1 MANKL
6 YAMEQLT
13 EEVAKDIAAKPEEW
27 MRFLDTASRLY
38 KYTFDEQL
46 LIFAQRPEATAVAS
60 MEVWNKR
67 MYRWIRKGSKGIAL
81 IDYTS
86 SPKNRLRYVFDIS
99 DTYKVRNLGKDPAL
113 WVLPQDDRFL
123 AADYLQRA
131 YGLDE
136 GDGGL
141 AGTLHQAAQE
151 SVREWLPDAFDELK
165 QDVQGTFLE
174 ELDEQN
180 QEVEFRDLM
189 TDSVWYVLLKRCG
202 MDTEEYLS
210 VDSLRHITDFNDLRV
225 LGHLGTAVNE
235 ICRPILMQLGRYV
248 LMDLEND
255 RKTVAKESEV
265 VYNEFNTLI
274 RESGEIT
281 TEPEIEENKEETE
294 HERDHLQQERGLSD
308 SGYQTG
314 GDQGNHREIR
324 DDAEGISE
332 EPQESQIQ
340 HTGTAEQAGQPSDG
354 SGQRSQTESG
364 RPDHAASGERPGTG
378 EISRQHGMDPSHEP
392 DPGTGRGDGGSG
404 DYIQLSLF
412 PTEEEQFGEIRKA
425 AAALTQPAAFF
436 VSDEIVDDV
445 LRTGSG
451 RKNTLFHITAKL
463 VEGIEHEE
471 LRSFLIQEYGT
482 GGKGFEFSGQKF
494 SVWYDGD
501 GMRFRRGESAR
512 RNYDRMLTWEEAAN
526 RIQDMYDAG
535 TYVSNVIMQNS
546 IKVECDELSSQLALH
561 FRDTGAIR
569 GIYSHTE
576 TTERFRAG
584 LDDPEQTREYYQ
596 MLVELERDMERHP
609 ENYMRYQIR
618 NNPIY
623 KERVY
628 DLGRTLDWSRQED
641 TVTPPEIAFITQDE
655 IDSVLRRGGNVA
667 GGRNRIYE
675 FFMEHHDEKETADFL
690 KHEYGDGGCTPG
702 IQGSDLSDEWHDAK
716 GIRLSKGQISTPS
729 LTTLVKWK
737 QAASRT
743 RQLIRM
749 DEFLSPEELEK
760 YEERQEAQR
769 LADMEEVKQSLGTEE
784 VSEEVEEVAEVHE
797 EENVEDKPEGSE
809 QPLRAED
816 VQNLVL
822 VNRQYSSVSRT
833 TEYDFTCEIRG
844 EQDILHYTVEYHDDG
859 EGFTIHTE
867 KDDIWER
874 MSEPELERLEM
885 VLEREALYFQYH
897 EDIENATNLEE
908 LQEVSYSIMEN
919 ESVYFRQISE
929 RVWNEYG
936 QREREL
942 SVEIPAVNFHIT
954 DDQLGYGTAKEKF
967 RANVMAIQVL
977 KKCESENRYASPE
990 EQEILS
996 NYVGWGGLPDA
1007 FDESKASWSEEYQEL
1022 KDLLTKEEYA
1032 AARESTLNAHYTQPV
1047 IIESMYQVLQNL
1059 GFEKGNILEPS
1070 MGVGN
1075 FFGMLPDKLQQSRLY
1090 GVELDSISGRIAKLL
1105 YPNADI
1111 QIKGFEKTAYPNDFF
1126 DVAIGNVPFG
1136 SYKVNDRQYDKYN
1149 FMVHDYFLAK
1159 TIDQLRPGG
1168 VAALITTKGTMDKAS
1183 PEVRKY
1189 LAERAELLGAI
1200 RLPNNAFK
1208 ANAGTEVSADILF
1221 FQKRE
1226 SISMEEPEWVAL
1238 GEDVNGIS
1246 INQYFITHPEMV
1258 LGTMAEVSGP
1268 YGMETA
1274 CLPLEGAD
1282 LAEQLEDAA
1291 AKIHGTMI
1299 PAVTAETEL
1308 DEIMESIPA
1317 DPSVRNYSF
1326 TVVDDQIYYRV
1337 NSLMNSVKL
1346 PAATAERIKGMV
1358 EIREVVR
1365 ELIALQME
1373 ENATDEAI
1381 QDLQVRLNQV
1391 YDAYTEKY
1399 GVIGSNAN
1407 KRAFSDDSSY
1417 CLLCSLE
1424 ELNEDGTLKRKADM
1438 FTKRTIKKAV
1448 AVTSV
1453 ETAAEALT
1461 ISLNE
1466 KARVD
1471 LPYMAGLT
1479 GKPEEK
1485 VAEELTGVIFRDP
1498 VNGQWE
1504 TADEYLS
1511 GNVREKLKTARIFAE
1526 NHPEFTSNVHALK
1539 QVQPVDLE
1547 ASEIEVRIGATWIA
1561 PEIYRDF
1568 MEELFDTPGY
1578 LVGRVIDI
1586 RYSEASGAWN
1596 ISGKNA
1602 DSDRNVLTTATY
1614 GTSRINAYKILEE
1627 TLNLKDVRIY
1637 DTKIDAEGNE
1647 IRVLNKKETMLAT
1660 QKQDAIK
1667 EAFKDWIFRD
1677 QERREKL
1684 CRIYND
1690 RFNSIRPREYDGS
1703 HLTFPGMNPEIE
1715 LRPHQKNAVAH
1726 QLYGDNVLLAHVVG
1740 SGKTYEM
1747 VAAAMESKRLGI
1759 AQKSLFVVPNHLT
1772 EQWGA
1777 EFLQLYPG
1785 ANILVATKKD
1795 FEPANRKKF
1804 CARIAMG
1811 SYDAVIIG
1819 HSQFERIPLSEER
1832 QKKIIEEQIEE
1843 LEAGIQQAKLE
1854 SDGSRFTVK
1863 QLEKTKKSLRRRL
1876 EKLENKEK
1884 KDDVVTFEELGVD
1897 RLYVDEAHYYKNA
1910 FLYTKM
1916 RNVAGIAQNE
1926 AQKSADMFNKCQYLD
1941 EITGGK
1947 GITFATGTPVSNSMT
1962 ELYTMQRYLQY
1973 GKLNRMGLGHFDSW
1987 ASTFGEVVTSIELAP
2002 EGTGYRAKSRFAR
2015 FYNIPELMSMFKE
2028 IADIKTADQLELPV
2042 PEVEYETV
2050 VLKPSEHQK
2059 EIVESLGERAEVIR
2073 DGGVDSSVDNML
2085 KVTNDGRKLA
2095 LDQRLVNPLLPDDED
2110 SKICACVE
2118 KSFAIWKET
2127 ASKRSAQLIF
2137 CDLSTPKGDGTFN
2150 VYDDLKKKLMAKGV
2164 PEAEIAFIHDANTE
2178 VKKTDLFSKVKSGQV
2193 RFLLGSTAKMGAGTN
2208 VQDRLIALHHLDV
2221 GWKPSDLE
2229 QREGR
2234 IIRQGNRN
2242 KKVHIYRYVTE
2253 ATFDSY
2259 MWQLIESKQKFI
2271 SQIMTSKSPVR
2282 SCEDVDDT
2290 ALSYAEVK
2298 ALATGNPAIKEKMAL
2313 DVEVSKLKLL
2323 KANFVSNHY
2332 RLEDDIAKNFPQQIA
2347 VLKESIEGYKADL
2360 GKYQANKITD
2370 PEKFVMEVGGTVF
2383 YEKKE
2388 AGAALLAVCQSM
2400 KQADAMI
2407 SVGQY
2412 QGFSIRLK
2420 FDSWNKEFILS
2431 LKNEN
2436 VYRVSLGSDENGN
2449 IIRINNALEA
2459 IPQKLAEAERKLET
2473 VQGRLKNAMGEVKKT
2488 FPKEEELNEKLER
2501 LSELNALLNMDEK
2514 ETVMEGEEEK
2524 DEEKEEHQS
2533 LHDRIT
2539 AIKQNSQKQDVKEAA
2554 VRTTEA
2560 CIG

>member
-13 EEVAKDIAAKPEEW
+13 EEVAKDIATKPEEW

-86 SPKNRLRYVFDIS
+86 GPKNRLRYVFDIS

-113 WVLPQDDRFL
+113 WVLPQDDRSF

-141 AGTLHQAAQE
+141 AGTLYRAAQE
-151 SVREWLPDAFDELK
+151 SVREWLPDAFNELK
-165 QDVQGTFLE
+165 QDAQGTFLE

-202 MDTEEYLS
+202 MDTEAYLS
-210 VDSLRHITDFNDLRV
+210 ADSLRHITDFNDLRV

-274 RESGEIT
+274 RESEGIT

-308 SGYQTG
+308 PGYQTG
-314 GDQGNHREIR
+314 GDQRNHREIR
-324 DDAEGISE
+324 DDAEGLSE
-332 EPQESQIQ
+332 EPQESQVQ

-364 RPDHAASGERPGTG
+364 RPDHSASGERPGTG
-378 EISRQHGMDPSHEP
+378 EISRQYGLDPSHEP
-392 DPGTGRGDGGSG
+392 DPGTGRGTGGSG

-463 VEGIEHEE
+463 VEGIDHEE

-494 SVWYDGD
+494 SIWYDGD

-535 TYVSNVIMQNS
+535 TYVSNVIMLNS

-584 LDDPEQTREYYQ
+584 LDDREQTREYYQ

-623 KERVY
+623 KQRVY
-628 DLGRTLDWSRQED
+628 DLGRTLDWSRQEE

-675 FFMEHHDEKETADFL
+675 FFMEHHDEKEAADFL

-716 GIRLSKGQISTPS
+716 GIRLSKGQISNPS
-729 LTTLVKWK
+729 LRTLVKWK

-749 DEFLSPEELEK
+749 DDFLSPEELEK
-760 YEERQEAQR
+760 YEERQEEQR
-769 LADMEEVKQSLGTEE
+769 LADMEEVKQSLETEE
-784 VSEEVEEVAEVHE
+784 IPEEIEEVPAK
-797 EENVEDKPEGSE
+797 ENVEDKTEESGL
-809 QPLRAED
+809 PLKAED

-897 EDIENATNLEE
+897 EDIENAPNLEE

-919 ESVYFRQISE
+919 ESIYFRQISE

-936 QREREL
+936 ERERAL
-942 SVEIPAVNFHIT
+942 SAEIPAVNFHIT

-967 RANVMAIQVL
+967 RANVMAIRVL

-1007 FDESKASWSEEYQEL
+1007 FDESKASWSDEYQEL
-1022 KDLLTKEEYA
+1022 KDLLTREEYA

-1047 IIESMYQVLQNL
+1047 IIQSMYQVLQNL

-1111 QIKGFEKTAYPNDFF
+1111 QIKGFEKTDYPNDFF
-1126 DVAIGNVPFG
+1126 DVVIGNVPFG
-1136 SYKVNDRQYDKYN
+1136 SYKVNDRQYDKYH
-1149 FMVHDYFLAK
+1149 FMIHDYFLAK

-1238 GEDVNGIS
+1238 GEDGNGIT

-1282 LAEQLEDAA
+1282 LTEQLEDAV
-1291 AKIHGTMI
+1291 AKIHGTMV

-1308 DEIMESIPA
+1308 DEIIESIPA
-1317 DPSVRNYSF
+1317 DPAVRNYSF

-1337 NSLMNSVKL
+1337 NSLMNPVKL
-1346 PAATAERIKGMV
+1346 PTATAERVKGMV

-1365 ELIALQME
+1365 ELIAQQME

-1381 QDLQVRLNQV
+1381 QGLQVKLNQV

-1424 ELNEDGTLKRKADM
+1424 DLNEDGTLKRKADM
-1438 FTKRTIKKAV
+1438 FTRRTIKKAV

-1479 GKPEEK
+1479 GKTEEK
-1485 VAEELTGVIFRDP
+1485 VTEELTGVIFRDP

-1511 GNVREKLKTARIFAE
+1511 GNVREKLITARIFAE
-1526 NHPEFTSNVHALK
+1526 NHPEFTSNVNALK
-1539 QVQPVDLE
+1539 QVQPVDLD

-1568 MEELFDTPGY
+1568 MVELFDTPGY
-1578 LVGRVIDI
+1578 QVGTIIDI
-1586 RYSEASGAWN
+1586 RYSEASGVWN

-1637 DTKIDAEGNE
+1637 DTKLDAEGNE

-1811 SYDAVIIG
+1811 NYDAVIIG

-1832 QKKIIEEQIEE
+1832 QKMAIEKQIEE
-1843 LEAGIQQAKLE
+1843 LEAGIQQARLE
-1854 SDGSRFTVK
+1854 VGGSRFTVK

-2042 PEVEYETV
+2042 PEAEYETV
-2050 VLKPSEHQK
+2050 VLKPTEYQK
-2059 EIVESLGERAEVIR
+2059 DIVASLGERAEVIR
-2073 DGGVDSSVDNML
+2073 NGIVDSSVDNML

-2095 LDQRLVNPLLPDDED
+2095 LDQRLVNPMLPDDGE

-2127 ASKRSAQLIF
+2127 VSKRSAQIIF

-2164 PEAEIAFIHDANTE
+2164 PEAEIAFIHAANTE
-2178 VKKTDLFSKVKSGQV
+2178 VKKTELFSKVKSGQV

-2234 IIRQGNRN
+2234 IIRQGNMN
-2242 KKVHIYRYVTE
+2242 QKVHIYRYVTE
-2253 ATFDSY
+2253 GTFDSF

-2298 ALATGNPAIKEKMAL
+2298 ALATGNPAIKEKMSL
-2313 DVEVSKLKLL
+2313 DIEVSKLKLL

-2332 RLEDDIAKNFPQQIA
+2332 RLEDDIAKNYPQQIA
-2347 VLKESIEGYKADL
+2347 KLKESIEGLRADL
-2360 GKYQANKITD
+2360 EKYQANKITD

-2383 YEKKE
+2383 SEKKE

-2407 SVGQY
+2407 NVGQY

-2420 FDSWNKEFILS
+2420 FDSWNKEFILF

-2459 IPQKLAEAERKLET
+2459 IPQKLAEAEQKLET
-2473 VQGRLKNAMGEVKKT
+2473 VQGQLKNAMEEVKKP
-2488 FPKEEELNEKLER
+2488 FPKEEELNQKLER

-2514 ETVMEGEEEK
+2514 ETVMEGEEEQ

-2539 AIKQNSQKQDVKEAA
+2539 AIKQNSQKQEGKEPTM
-2554 VRTTEA
+2554 RTTEA

>member
-113 WVLPQDDRFL
+113 WVLPQDDRFF

-180 QEVEFRDLM
+180 QEVEFRNLM

-210 VDSLRHITDFNDLRV
+210 ADSLRHITDFNDLRV

-265 VYNEFNTLI
+265 VYNEFSTLI
-274 RESGEIT
+274 RESKEIT
-281 TEPEIEENKEETE
+281 RETKIEENKEETE

-340 HTGTAEQAGQPSDG
+340 HTGTAEQAGQTSDG

-364 RPDHAASGERPGTG
+364 RPDHTASGERPGTG

-436 VSDEIVDDV
+436 VSDEIVEDV

-463 VEGIEHEE
+463 VEGIDHEE

-482 GGKGFEFSGQKF
+482 GGKGFELFGQKF

-584 LDDPEQTREYYQ
+584 LDDREQTREYYQ

-623 KERVY
+623 KQRVY
-628 DLGRTLDWSRQED
+628 DLGRTLDWSRQEE
-641 TVTPPEIAFITQDE
+641 TVTPPEMAFITQDE

-716 GIRLSKGQISTPS
+716 GIRLSKGQISNPS
-729 LTTLVKWK
+729 LTTLVKWT
-737 QAASRT
+737 QASSRT

-749 DEFLSPEELEK
+749 DDFLSPEELEK

-784 VSEEVEEVAEVHE
+784 VSEEVEEVHA
-797 EENVEDKPEGSE
+797 EENVEDKPEESG

-844 EQDILHYTVEYHDDG
+844 EQDILHYMVEYHDDG

-874 MSEPELERLEM
+874 MSEPELERLER

-919 ESVYFRQISE
+919 ESIYFRQISD

-942 SVEIPAVNFHIT
+942 SVEIPPVNFHIT

-977 KKCESENRYASPE
+977 KKCERENRYASPE

-1047 IIESMYQVLQNL
+1047 IIESMYQVIQNL

-1075 FFGMLPDKLQQSRLY
+1075 FFGRLPDKLQQSRLY

-1111 QIKGFEKTAYPNDFF
+1111 QIKGFEKTDYPNDFF

-1183 PEVRKY
+1183 SEVRKY
-1189 LAERAELLGAI
+1189 LAERAELLGAV

-1238 GEDVNGIS
+1238 GEDNNGIT
-1246 INQYFITHPEMV
+1246 INQFFITHPEMV

-1282 LAEQLEDAA
+1282 LAEQLEDAV
-1291 AKIHGTMI
+1291 AKIHGTMV

-1337 NSLMNSVKL
+1337 NSLMNPVKL
-1346 PAATAERIKGMV
+1346 PAATAERVKGMV
-1358 EIREVVR
+1358 KIREVVR

-1381 QDLQVRLNQV
+1381 QELQVKLNQV
-1391 YDAYTEKY
+1391 YDTYTEKY

-1424 ELNEDGTLKRKADM
+1424 DLNEDGTLKRKADM

-1479 GKPEEK
+1479 GKTEEK

-1526 NHPEFTSNVHALK
+1526 NHPEYTSNVHALA
-1539 QVQPVDLE
+1539 QVQPVDLD

-1637 DTKIDAEGNE
+1637 DTKLDAEGNE

-1684 CRIYND
+1684 CRIYNE

-1854 SDGSRFTVK
+1854 NDGSRFTVK

-1926 AQKSADMFNKCQYLD
+1926 AQKSADMFSKCQYLD

-2042 PEVEYETV
+2042 PEAEYETV

-2095 LDQRLVNPLLPDDED
+2095 LDQRLVNPLLPDDGD

-2234 IIRQGNRN
+2234 IIRQGNMN
-2242 KKVHIYRYVTE
+2242 KRVHIYRYVTE

-2298 ALATGNPAIKEKMAL
+2298 ALATGNPEIKEKMAL

-2347 VLKESIEGYKADL
+2347 VLNKSIEGYKADL
-2360 GKYQANKITD
+2360 AKYQANRITD

-2407 SVGQY
+2407 NVGQY

-2436 VYRVSLGSDENGN
+2436 VYRVCLGSDENGN

-2473 VQGRLKNAMGEVKKT
+2473 VQGQLKNAMEEVKKT
-2488 FPKEEELNEKLER
+2488 FPKEEELNQKLER

-2514 ETVMEGEEEK
+2514 ETVMEVEGEQ

-2539 AIKQNSQKQDVKEAA
+2539 AIKQNRQRQEGKEPAM
-2554 VRTTEA
+2554 RTTET

>member
-113 WVLPQDDRFL
+113 WVLPQDDRFF

-180 QEVEFRDLM
+180 QEVEFRNLM

-210 VDSLRHITDFNDLRV
+210 ADSLRHITDFNDLRV

-265 VYNEFNTLI
+265 VYNEFSTLI
-274 RESGEIT
+274 RESKEIT
-281 TEPEIEENKEETE
+281 RETKIEENKEETE

-324 DDAEGISE
+324 DDTEGISE

-340 HTGTAEQAGQPSDG
+340 HTGTAEQAGQTSDG

-364 RPDHAASGERPGTG
+364 RPDHTASGERPGTG

-463 VEGIEHEE
+463 VEGIDHEE

-501 GMRFRRGESAR
+501 GMRFQRGESAR
-512 RNYDRMLTWEEAAN
+512 RNYDRMVTWEEAAN

-584 LDDPEQTREYYQ
+584 LDDREQTREYYQ

-623 KERVY
+623 KQRVY
-628 DLGRTLDWSRQED
+628 DLGRTLDWSRQEE
-641 TVTPPEIAFITQDE
+641 TVTPPEMAFITQDE

-667 GGRNRIYE
+667 GGRSRIYE
-675 FFMEHHDEKETADFL
+675 FFMEHHDEKEAADFL

-716 GIRLSKGQISTPS
+716 GIRLSKGQISNPS

-749 DEFLSPEELEK
+749 DDFLSPEELEK

-784 VSEEVEEVAEVHE
+784 VSEEVEEVHA
-797 EENVEDKPEGSE
+797 EENVEDKPEESG

-844 EQDILHYTVEYHDDG
+844 EQDILHYMVEYHDDG

-874 MSEPELERLEM
+874 MSEPELERLER

-897 EDIENATNLEE
+897 EDIENAANLEE

-919 ESVYFRQISE
+919 ESIYFRQISE
-929 RVWNEYG
+929 RVWSEYG

-942 SVEIPAVNFHIT
+942 SVEIPPVNFHIT

-967 RANVMAIQVL
+967 RANVMAIRVL

-1022 KDLLTKEEYA
+1022 KDLLIKEEYA

-1111 QIKGFEKTAYPNDFF
+1111 QIKGFEKTDYPNDFF

-1136 SYKVNDRQYDKYN
+1136 SYKVNDRQYDKYH

-1226 SISMEEPEWVAL
+1226 SISMEEPEWVTL

-1246 INQYFITHPEMV
+1246 INRYFITHPEMV

-1282 LAEQLEDAA
+1282 LAEQLEDAV
-1291 AKIHGTMI
+1291 AKIHGTMV

-1337 NSLMNSVKL
+1337 NSLMNPVKL
-1346 PAATAERIKGMV
+1346 PATTAERVKGMV

-1373 ENATDEAI
+1373 ENATNEEI
-1381 QDLQVRLNQV
+1381 QELQVKLNQV

-1479 GKPEEK
+1479 GKTKEK

-1511 GNVREKLKTARIFAE
+1511 GNVREKLKTAKIFAE
-1526 NHPEFTSNVHALK
+1526 NHPEFTSNVNALK
-1539 QVQPVDLE
+1539 QVQPVDLDV
-1547 ASEIEVRIGATWIA
+1547 SEIEVRIGATWIA

-1637 DTKIDAEGNE
+1637 DTKLDAEGNE

-1684 CRIYND
+1684 CRIYNE

-2042 PEVEYETV
+2042 PEAEYETV

-2095 LDQRLVNPLLPDDED
+2095 LDQRLVNPLLPDDGD

-2234 IIRQGNRN
+2234 IIRQGNMN
-2242 KKVHIYRYVTE
+2242 KRVHIYRYVTE

-2298 ALATGNPAIKEKMAL
+2298 ALATGNPEIKEKMAL

-2347 VLKESIEGYKADL
+2347 VLNKSIEGYKADL
-2360 GKYQANKITD
+2360 AKYQANRITD

-2407 SVGQY
+2407 NVGQY

-2436 VYRVSLGSDENGN
+2436 VYRVCLGSDENGN

-2473 VQGRLKNAMGEVKKT
+2473 VQGQLKNAMEEVKKT
-2488 FPKEEELNEKLER
+2488 FPKEEELNQKLER

-2514 ETVMEGEEEK
+2514 ETVMEGEEEQ
-2524 DEEKEEHQS
+2524 DEPEKEKRSIHEKISAYKKSTQ
-2533 LHDRIT
+2533 LENTEDRIG
-2539 AIKQNSQKQDVKEAA
+2539 ISSEI
-2554 VRTTEA
+2554 

>member
-67 MYRWIRKGSKGIAL
+67 MYRWIKKGSKGIAL

-86 SPKNRLRYVFDIS
+86 GPKNRLRYVFDIS

-113 WVLPQDDRFL
+113 WVLPQDDRSI

-151 SVREWLPDAFDELK
+151 SVREWLPDAFNELK
-165 QDVQGTFLE
+165 LDVQGTFLE

-202 MDTEEYLS
+202 IETEEYLS
-210 VDSLRHITDFNDLRV
+210 ADSLRHITDFNDLRV

-255 RKTVAKESEV
+255 RKTVAKESKV

-274 RESGEIT
+274 RESEEIT

-314 GDQGNHREIR
+314 GDKGDHREIR

-364 RPDHAASGERPGTG
+364 RPDHAASGEGPGTG

-392 DPGTGRGDGGSG
+392 DPGTGRGTGGSG

-463 VEGIEHEE
+463 VEGIDHEE

-494 SVWYDGD
+494 SIWYDGD

-512 RNYDRMLTWEEAAN
+512 HNYDRMLTWEEAAN

-584 LDDPEQTREYYQ
+584 LDDREQTREYYQ

-609 ENYMRYQIR
+609 ENYMRYQIQ

-623 KERVY
+623 KQRVY
-628 DLGRTLDWSRQED
+628 DLGRTLDWSRQEE

-675 FFMEHHDEKETADFL
+675 FFMEHHDEKEAADFL

-716 GIRLSKGQISTPS
+716 GIRLSKGQISNPS
-729 LTTLVKWK
+729 LRTLVKWK

-749 DEFLSPEELEK
+749 DDFLSPEELEK

-769 LADMEEVKQSLGTEE
+769 LADMEEVKQSLETEE
-784 VSEEVEEVAEVHE
+784 VPEEIEEVPA
-797 EENVEDKPEGSE
+797 EENVEDKAEESGL
-809 QPLRAED
+809 PLKAED

-885 VLEREALYFQYH
+885 VLEREVLYFRYH
-897 EDIENATNLEE
+897 EDIENAANLEE

-919 ESVYFRQISE
+919 ESIYFRQISE

-936 QREREL
+936 EKERAL
-942 SVEIPAVNFHIT
+942 SAEIPAVNFHIT

-967 RANVMAIQVL
+967 RANVMAIRVL

-1007 FDESKASWSEEYQEL
+1007 FDESKASWSDEYQEL
-1022 KDLLTKEEYA
+1022 KDLLTREEYA
-1032 AARESTLNAHYTQPV
+1032 AARESTLNAHYTEPV

-1111 QIKGFEKTAYPNDFF
+1111 QIKGFEKTDYPNDFF

-1136 SYKVNDRQYDKYN
+1136 SYKVNDRQYDKYH
-1149 FMVHDYFLAK
+1149 FMIHDYFLAK

-1189 LAERAELLGAI
+1189 LAERAEILGAI

-1226 SISMEEPEWVAL
+1226 SISMEEPEWVTL
-1238 GEDVNGIS
+1238 GEDENGIT

-1268 YGMETA
+1268 YGMETS

-1282 LAEQLEDAA
+1282 LTEQLEDAA
-1291 AKIHGTMI
+1291 AKIHGTMV

-1317 DPSVRNYSF
+1317 DPAVRNYSF

-1337 NSLMNSVKL
+1337 NSLMNPVKL
-1346 PAATAERIKGMV
+1346 PTATAERVKGMV

-1365 ELIALQME
+1365 ELIAQQME

-1381 QDLQVRLNQV
+1381 QGLQVKLNQV

-1424 ELNEDGTLKRKADM
+1424 DLNEDGTLKRKADM
-1438 FTKRTIKKAV
+1438 FTRRTIKKAV

-1479 GKPEEK
+1479 GKTEEK
-1485 VAEELTGVIFRDP
+1485 VTEELTGVIFRDP

-1511 GNVREKLKTARIFAE
+1511 GNVREKLITARIFAE
-1526 NHPEFTSNVHALK
+1526 NHPEFTSNVNALK
-1539 QVQPVDLE
+1539 QVQPVDLD

-1568 MEELFDTPGY
+1568 MVELFDTPGY
-1578 LVGRVIDI
+1578 QVGTIIDI
-1586 RYSEASGAWN
+1586 RYSEASGVWN

-1637 DTKIDAEGNE
+1637 DTKLDAEGNE

-1811 SYDAVIIG
+1811 NYDAVIIG

-1832 QKKIIEEQIEE
+1832 QKKVIEEQIEE
-1843 LEAGIQQAKLE
+1843 LEAGIQAAKYE
-1854 SDGSRFTVK
+1854 VDGSRFTVK

-2042 PEVEYETV
+2042 PEAEYETV
-2050 VLKPSEHQK
+2050 VLKPTEYQK
-2059 EIVESLGERAEVIR
+2059 DIVASLGERAEVIR
-2073 DGGVDSSVDNML
+2073 NGIVDSSVDNML

-2095 LDQRLVNPLLPDDED
+2095 LDQRLVNPMLPDDGE

-2127 ASKRSAQLIF
+2127 VSKRSAQIIF

-2164 PEAEIAFIHDANTE
+2164 PEAEIAFIHAANTE
-2178 VKKTDLFSKVKSGQV
+2178 VKKTELFSKVKSGQV

-2234 IIRQGNRN
+2234 IIRQGNMN
-2242 KKVHIYRYVTE
+2242 QKVHIYRYVTE
-2253 ATFDSY
+2253 GTFDSF

-2298 ALATGNPAIKEKMAL
+2298 ALATGNPAIKEKMSL
-2313 DVEVSKLKLL
+2313 DIEVSKLKLL

-2332 RLEDDIAKNFPQQIA
+2332 RLEDDIAKNYPQQIA
-2347 VLKESIEGYKADL
+2347 KLKESIEGLRADL
-2360 GKYQANKITD
+2360 EKYQANKITD

-2383 YEKKE
+2383 SEKKE

-2407 SVGQY
+2407 NVGQY

-2420 FDSWNKEFILS
+2420 FDSWNKEFILF

-2459 IPQKLAEAERKLET
+2459 IPQKLAEAEQKLET
-2473 VQGRLKNAMGEVKKT
+2473 VQGQLKNAMEEVKKP
-2488 FPKEEELNEKLER
+2488 FPKEEELNQKLER

-2514 ETVMEGEEEK
+2514 ETVMEGEEEQ

-2539 AIKQNSQKQDVKEAA
+2539 AIKQNSQKQEGKEPTM
-2554 VRTTEA
+2554 RTTEA

>member
-67 MYRWIRKGSKGIAL
+67 MYRWIKKGSKGIAL

-113 WVLPQDDRFL
+113 WVLPQDDRSI

-151 SVREWLPDAFDELK
+151 SVREWLPDAFNELK
-165 QDVQGTFLE
+165 LDVQGTFLE

-202 MDTEEYLS
+202 IETEEYLS
-210 VDSLRHITDFNDLRV
+210 ADSLRHITDFNDLRV

-274 RESGEIT
+274 RESEEIT

-314 GDQGNHREIR
+314 GDKGDHREIR

-378 EISRQHGMDPSHEP
+378 EIRRQHGMDPSHEP

-463 VEGIEHEE
+463 VEGIDHEE

-482 GGKGFEFSGQKF
+482 GGKGFEFPGQKF
-494 SVWYDGD
+494 SIWYDGD

-512 RNYDRMLTWEEAAN
+512 RNFDRMLTWEEAAN

-584 LDDPEQTREYYQ
+584 LDDREQTREYYQ

-623 KERVY
+623 KQRVY
-628 DLGRTLDWSRQED
+628 DLGRTLDWSRQEE
-641 TVTPPEIAFITQDE
+641 TVTPPEMAFITQDE
-655 IDSVLRRGGNVA
+655 IDSVLQRGGNVA
-667 GGRNRIYE
+667 GGRSRIYE
-675 FFMEHHDEKETADFL
+675 FFMEHHDEKEAADFL

-716 GIRLSKGQISTPS
+716 GIRLSKGQISNPS

-749 DEFLSPEELEK
+749 DDFLSPEELEK

-784 VSEEVEEVAEVHE
+784 VSEEVEEVHA
-797 EENVEDKPEGSE
+797 EENVEDKPEESG

-844 EQDILHYTVEYHDDG
+844 EQDILHYMVEYHDDG

-874 MSEPELERLEM
+874 MSEPELERLER

-897 EDIENATNLEE
+897 EDIENAANLEE
-908 LQEVSYSIMEN
+908 LREVQYSIMEN
-919 ESVYFRQISE
+919 ESIYFRQISE
-929 RVWNEYG
+929 RVWSEYG

-942 SVEIPAVNFHIT
+942 SVEIPPVNFHIT

-967 RANVMAIQVL
+967 RANVMAIRVL

-1111 QIKGFEKTAYPNDFF
+1111 QIKGFEKTDYPNDFF

-1136 SYKVNDRQYDKYN
+1136 SYKVNDRQYDKYH

-1226 SISMEEPEWVAL
+1226 SISMEEPEWVTL

-1246 INQYFITHPEMV
+1246 INRYFITHPEMV
-1258 LGTMAEVSGP
+1258 LGTMAEVSEP

-1282 LAEQLEDAA
+1282 LAEQLEDAV
-1291 AKIHGTMI
+1291 AKIHGTMV

-1317 DPSVRNYSF
+1317 DPSVRNHSF

-1337 NSLMNSVKL
+1337 NSLMNPVKL
-1346 PAATAERIKGMV
+1346 PATTAERVKGMV

-1373 ENATDEAI
+1373 ENATNEAI
-1381 QDLQVRLNQV
+1381 QELQVKLNQV

-1479 GKPEEK
+1479 GKTEEK

-1526 NHPEFTSNVHALK
+1526 NHPEFTSNVNALK
-1539 QVQPVDLE
+1539 QVQPVDLD

-1568 MEELFDTPGY
+1568 MVELFDTPGY

-1602 DSDRNVLTTATY
+1602 DSYRNVLTTATY

-1637 DTKIDAEGNE
+1637 DTKLDAEGNE

-1684 CRIYND
+1684 CRIYNE

-1795 FEPANRKKF
+1795 FEPSNRKKF

-1843 LEAGIQQAKLE
+1843 LEEGIQQAKLE

-2042 PEVEYETV
+2042 PEAEYETV

-2178 VKKTDLFSKVKSGQV
+2178 VKKTELFSKVKSGQV

-2234 IIRQGNRN
+2234 IIRQGNMN

-2253 ATFDSY
+2253 GTFDSY

-2347 VLKESIEGYKADL
+2347 VLKENIEGYKADL
-2360 GKYQANKITD
+2360 AKYQANKITD

-2407 SVGQY
+2407 NVGQY

-2459 IPQKLAEAERKLET
+2459 IPQKLAEAEQKLET
-2473 VQGRLKNAMGEVKKT
+2473 VQGQLKNAMEEVKKP
-2488 FPKEEELNEKLER
+2488 FPKEEELNQKLER
-2501 LSELNALLNMDEK
+2501 LSELNVLLNMDEK

-2539 AIKQNSQKQDVKEAA
+2539 AIKQNSQKQDVKEVA

>member
-113 WVLPQDDRFL
+113 WVLPQDDRFF

-180 QEVEFRDLM
+180 QKVEFRNLM

-210 VDSLRHITDFNDLRV
+210 ADSLRHITDFNDLRV

-265 VYNEFNTLI
+265 VYNEFSTLI
-274 RESGEIT
+274 RESKEIT
-281 TEPEIEENKEETE
+281 RETKIEENKEETE

-340 HTGTAEQAGQPSDG
+340 HTGTAEQAGQTSDG

-364 RPDHAASGERPGTG
+364 RPDHTASGERPGTG

-436 VSDEIVDDV
+436 VSDEIVEDV

-463 VEGIEHEE
+463 VEGIDHEE

-482 GGKGFEFSGQKF
+482 GGKGFELFGQKF

-584 LDDPEQTREYYQ
+584 LDDREQTREYYQ

-623 KERVY
+623 KQRVY
-628 DLGRTLDWSRQED
+628 DLGRTLDWSRQEE
-641 TVTPPEIAFITQDE
+641 TVTPPEMAFITQDE

-716 GIRLSKGQISTPS
+716 GIRLSKGQISNPS

-749 DEFLSPEELEK
+749 DDFLSPEELEK

-784 VSEEVEEVAEVHE
+784 VSEEVEEVHA
-797 EENVEDKPEGSE
+797 EENVEDKPEESG

-844 EQDILHYTVEYHDDG
+844 EQDILHYMVEYHDDG

-874 MSEPELERLEM
+874 MSEPELERLER

-919 ESVYFRQISE
+919 ESIYFRQISD

-942 SVEIPAVNFHIT
+942 SVEIPPVNFHIT

-977 KKCESENRYASPE
+977 KKCERENRYASPE

-1047 IIESMYQVLQNL
+1047 IIESMYQVIQNL

-1075 FFGMLPDKLQQSRLY
+1075 FFGRLPDKLQQSRLY

-1111 QIKGFEKTAYPNDFF
+1111 QIKGFEKTDYPNDFF

-1183 PEVRKY
+1183 SEVRKY
-1189 LAERAELLGAI
+1189 LAERAELLGAV

-1238 GEDVNGIS
+1238 GEDNNGIT
-1246 INQYFITHPEMV
+1246 INQFFITHPEMV

-1282 LAEQLEDAA
+1282 LAEQLEDAV
-1291 AKIHGTMI
+1291 AKIHGTMV

-1337 NSLMNSVKL
+1337 NSLMNPVKL
-1346 PAATAERIKGMV
+1346 PAATAERVKGMV
-1358 EIREVVR
+1358 KIREVVR

-1381 QDLQVRLNQV
+1381 QELQVKLNQV
-1391 YDAYTEKY
+1391 YDTYTEKY

-1424 ELNEDGTLKRKADM
+1424 DLNEDGTLKRKADM

-1479 GKPEEK
+1479 GKTEEK

-1526 NHPEFTSNVHALK
+1526 NHPEYTSNVHALA
-1539 QVQPVDLE
+1539 QVQPVDLD

-1637 DTKIDAEGNE
+1637 DTKLDAEGNE

-1684 CRIYND
+1684 CRIYNE

-1854 SDGSRFTVK
+1854 NDGSRFTVK

-1926 AQKSADMFNKCQYLD
+1926 AQKSADMFSKCQYLD

-2042 PEVEYETV
+2042 PEAEYETV

-2095 LDQRLVNPLLPDDED
+2095 LDQRLVNPLLPDDGD

-2234 IIRQGNRN
+2234 IIRQGNMN
-2242 KKVHIYRYVTE
+2242 KRVHIYRYVTE

-2298 ALATGNPAIKEKMAL
+2298 ALATGNPEIKEKMAL

-2347 VLKESIEGYKADL
+2347 VLNKSIEGYKADL
-2360 GKYQANKITD
+2360 AKYQANRITD

-2407 SVGQY
+2407 NVGQY

-2436 VYRVSLGSDENGN
+2436 VYRVCLGSDENGN

-2473 VQGRLKNAMGEVKKT
+2473 VQGQLKNAMEEVKKT
-2488 FPKEEELNEKLER
+2488 FPKEEELNQKLER

-2514 ETVMEGEEEK
+2514 ETVMEVEGEQ

-2539 AIKQNSQKQDVKEAA
+2539 AIKQNRQRQEGKEPAM
-2554 VRTTEA
+2554 RTTET

>member
-6 YAMEQLT
+6 YAMEELT
-13 EEVAKDIAAKPEEW
+13 EEVAKDIAAKPETW
-27 MRFLDTASRLY
+27 MHFLDTASRLY

-60 MEVWNKR
+60 MDVWNKR
-67 MYRWIRKGSKGIAL
+67 MYRWIKKGSKGIAL

-86 SPKNRLRYVFDIS
+86 GLKTRLRYVFDIS

-113 WVLPQDDRFL
+113 WGLSPYERSFV
-123 AADYLQRA
+123 ADYLQRA
-131 YGLDE
+131 YGLKE
-136 GDGGL
+136 GDSGL
-141 AGTLHQAAQE
+141 DETLYQTVQE

-165 QDVQGTFLE
+165 LDVEGTFLE

-180 QEVEFRDLM
+180 QKVEFRDLM
-189 TDSVWYVLLKRCG
+189 TDSAWYVLLKRCG

-210 VDSLRHITDFNDLRV
+210 ADSLRHITDFNDLRV

-235 ICRPILMQLGRYV
+235 ICRPILMQIGRYV
-248 LMDLEND
+248 LMNLEND
-255 RKTVAKESEV
+255 RKMVAKEAEV
-265 VYNEFNTLI
+265 IYNEFNTLI
-274 RESGEIT
+274 RESNDNTKGIEIVG
-281 TEPEIEENKEETE
+281 NKEETGY
-294 HERDHLQQERGLSD
+294 ERNYLQQERGLSD
-308 SGYQTG
+308 PGYQTG
-314 GDQGNHREIR
+314 GDQGNHRKVW
-324 DDAEGISE
+324 DDAERISE
-332 EPQESQIQ
+332 KPQKSQIQ
-340 HTGTAEQAGQPSDG
+340 YTDTAEQVGQPSDG

-364 RPDHAASGERPGTG
+364 RLDHAASGERPGTRK
-378 EISRQHGMDPSHEP
+378 ISRQHGMDPSHEP
-392 DPGTGRGDGGSG
+392 NPSTGRGTGGSG

-463 VEGIEHEE
+463 VEGINHEE
-471 LRSFLIQEYGT
+471 LRSFLIQEYGI

-512 RNYDRMLTWEEAAN
+512 HNYDRMLTWEEAAN
-526 RIQDMYDAG
+526 RIQDMYDTG
-535 TYVSNVIMQNS
+535 TYASNVIVQNS
-546 IKVECDELSSQLALH
+546 LKVERDELSNLLALH
-561 FRDTGAIR
+561 FRDTGAIK
-569 GIYSHTE
+569 GIYNHTE
-576 TTERFRAG
+576 TNERIRMG
-584 LDDPEQTREYYQ
+584 LDDPEQTNEYYQ
-596 MLVELERDMERHP
+596 MLVQLERDMERHP
-609 ENYMRYQIR
+609 ENYMRYQIQ

-623 KERVY
+623 KQRVF
-628 DLGRTLDWSRQED
+628 DLGKPLDWKRQEEM
-641 TVTPPEIAFITQDE
+641 VSPPEMAFITQDE
-655 IDSVLRRGGNVA
+655 IDSVLRRGGSIA

-675 FFMEHHDEKETADFL
+675 FFMEHHDEKESADFL
-690 KHEYGDGGCTPG
+690 KHEYGEGGCTPG
-702 IQGSDLSDEWHDAK
+702 IQGSDNSDEWHDAK
-716 GIRLSKGQISTPS
+716 GIRLTKGQISNPS
-729 LTTLVKWK
+729 LRTLVKWK

-749 DEFLSPEELEK
+749 DDFLSPEELEK

-769 LADMEEVKQSLGTEE
+769 FADMEEMEQPFGTAEIEKVHVEDNTEE
-784 VSEEVEEVAEVHE
+784 SERISNELE
-797 EENVEDKPEGSE
+797 PSE
-809 QPLRAED
+809 QA
-816 VQNLVL
+816 
-822 VNRQYSSVSRT
+822 
-833 TEYDFTCEIRG
+833 
-844 EQDILHYTVEYHDDG
+844 
-859 EGFTIHTE
+859 
-867 KDDIWER
+867 
-874 MSEPELERLEM
+874 
-885 VLEREALYFQYH
+885 
-897 EDIENATNLEE
+897 
-908 LQEVSYSIMEN
+908 
-919 ESVYFRQISE
+919 
-929 RVWNEYG
+929 
-936 QREREL
+936 L
-942 SVEIPAVNFHIT
+942 SVEISPVNFHIT
-954 DDQLGYGTAKEKF
+954 DDQLGHGTAKEKF
-967 RANVMAIQVL
+967 RANVMAIRVL

-996 NYVGWGGLPDA
+996 NYVGWGGLPDV
-1007 FDESKASWSEEYQEL
+1007 FDESKASWSDEYQEL
-1022 KDLLTKEEYA
+1022 KNTLTKEEYA

-1070 MGVGN
+1070 MGIGN

-1111 QIKGFEKTAYPNDFF
+1111 QNKGFEKTDFPNDFF

-1136 SYKVNDRQYDKYN
+1136 SYKVNDRQYDKYH
-1149 FMVHDYFLAK
+1149 FMIHDYFLAK

-1168 VAALITTKGTMDKAS
+1168 VVALITTKGTMDKAS

-1226 SISMEEPEWVAL
+1226 SISMEEPEWVSL
-1238 GEDVNGIS
+1238 EVNGDGITM
-1246 INQYFITHPEMV
+1246 NQYFVSHPEMI
-1258 LGTMAEVSGP
+1258 LGTMAEVSEP

-1274 CLPLEGAD
+1274 CLPLEGAE
-1282 LAEQLEDAA
+1282 LTEQLADAV
-1291 AKIHGTMI
+1291 AKIHGTMV

-1317 DPSVRNYSF
+1317 DPAVRNYSF

-1337 NSLMNSVKL
+1337 NSLMNPVKL
-1346 PAATAERIKGMV
+1346 PVATAERVKGMI

-1365 ELIALQME
+1365 DLIAMQME
-1373 ENATDEAI
+1373 EDATDEAI
-1381 QDLQVRLNQV
+1381 QELQVKLNQV
-1391 YDAYTEKY
+1391 YDAYMEKY

-1424 ELNEDGTLKRKADM
+1424 ELNEDGSLKRKADM
-1438 FTKRTIKKAV
+1438 FSKRTIKKAT

-1466 KARVD
+1466 KARID

-1479 GKPEEK
+1479 GKSEEK
-1485 VAEELTGVIFRDP
+1485 VAEELTGVIFRNP
-1498 VNGQWE
+1498 INGQWE

-1511 GNVREKLKTARIFAE
+1511 GNVREKLKTAGIFAE
-1526 NHPEFTSNVHALK
+1526 NHPEFINNVHALE
-1539 QVQPVDLE
+1539 QVQPVDLD

-1561 PEIYRDF
+1561 SEIYRDF
-1568 MEELFDTPGY
+1568 MEELFDTPSY
-1578 LVGRVIDI
+1578 LVGKVIDI

-1602 DSDRNVLTTATY
+1602 DSDRNVLITATY
-1614 GTSRINAYKILEE
+1614 GTHRINAYKILEE

-1637 DTKIDAEGNE
+1637 DKKLDAEGNE
-1647 IRVLNKKETMLAT
+1647 IRVLNKKETMLAV

-1759 AQKSLFVVPNHLT
+1759 TQKSLFVVPNHLT

-1785 ANILVATKKD
+1785 ANILVATKRD

-1811 SYDAVIIG
+1811 NYDAVIIG

-1832 QKKIIEEQIEE
+1832 QKKILEEQIEE

-1854 SDGSRFTVK
+1854 TDGSRFTVK

-1941 EITGGK
+1941 EITDGK

-2015 FYNIPELMSMFKE
+2015 FYNLPELMSMFKE

-2042 PEVEYETV
+2042 PEAEYETV

-2073 DGGVDSSVDNML
+2073 NGGVDSSVDNML

-2095 LDQRLVNPLLPDDED
+2095 LDQRLVNPLLPNDEE
-2110 SKICACVE
+2110 SKINACAE

-2137 CDLSTPKGDGTFN
+2137 CDLSIPKEDGTFN
-2150 VYDDLKKKLMAKGV
+2150 VYDDLKKKLMEKGV

-2178 VKKTDLFSKVKSGQV
+2178 VRKTELFSKVKSGQV

-2208 VQDRLIALHHLDV
+2208 VQERLIALHHLDV

-2234 IIRQGNRN
+2234 IIRQGNVN

-2253 ATFDSY
+2253 GTFDSY
-2259 MWQLIESKQKFI
+2259 MW
-2271 SQIMTSKSPVR
+2271 VR
-2282 SCEDVDDT
+2282 H
-2290 ALSYAEVK
+2290 EV
-2298 ALATGNPAIKEKMAL
+2298 A
-2313 DVEVSKLKLL
+2313 
-2323 KANFVSNHY
+2323 
-2332 RLEDDIAKNFPQQIA
+2332 
-2347 VLKESIEGYKADL
+2347 
-2360 GKYQANKITD
+2360 
-2370 PEKFVMEVGGTVF
+2370 
-2383 YEKKE
+2383 
-2388 AGAALLAVCQSM
+2388 
-2400 KQADAMI
+2400 
-2407 SVGQY
+2407 
-2412 QGFSIRLK
+2412 
-2420 FDSWNKEFILS
+2420 
-2431 LKNEN
+2431 
-2436 VYRVSLGSDENGN
+2436 
-2449 IIRINNALEA
+2449 
-2459 IPQKLAEAERKLET
+2459 
-2473 VQGRLKNAMGEVKKT
+2473 
-2488 FPKEEELNEKLER
+2488 
-2501 LSELNALLNMDEK
+2501 
-2514 ETVMEGEEEK
+2514 
-2524 DEEKEEHQS
+2524 
-2533 LHDRIT
+2533 
-2539 AIKQNSQKQDVKEAA
+2539 
-2554 VRTTEA
+2554 
-2560 CIG
+2560 